1 MKLKDILKAKNIFS
15 LISTLF
21 FIASATILIFTAKG
35 YIYNINGKK
44 LEKTGM
50 IVANSE
56 PKGAL
61 LYLNDQLQNV
71 TNTTLSNLIPEN
83 YHLKIQKEGY
93 TSWEKDI
100 KVEENVVIQIDARLF
115 PMNPSLT
122 PVTLYGCYNPQVNL
136 DNTKIVFQVRDN
148 EEKNGVWILSF
159 NNLPFGKGYDLKQIL
174 KDTANIKYSQA
185 ESLWS
190 QDGNEL
196 LVSIQNDNITENY
209 IVTNDILSTSV
220 TKSTKTK
227 EEIIMKWK
235 IEADSLTK
243 DKISTLSLNTQGII
257 KDKTIFWSPDQNK
270 FYYENRDGFVEVYDL
285 EKETITTS
293 TIKISD
299 YQSVIW
305 FIDSERFIFVENNE
319 ETKSGKLSITEIDG
333 QNKVS
338 VYEGILISKEVFV
351 SPNGNKLFFLTNFNP
366 SSSTST
372 NLYTLNLD

>member
-1 MKLKDILKAKNIFS
+1 
-15 LISTLF
+15 
-21 FIASATILIFTAKG
+21 
-35 YIYNINGKK
+35 
-44 LEKTGM
+44 M

-148 EEKNGVWILSF
+148 EEKNGVWLLVF